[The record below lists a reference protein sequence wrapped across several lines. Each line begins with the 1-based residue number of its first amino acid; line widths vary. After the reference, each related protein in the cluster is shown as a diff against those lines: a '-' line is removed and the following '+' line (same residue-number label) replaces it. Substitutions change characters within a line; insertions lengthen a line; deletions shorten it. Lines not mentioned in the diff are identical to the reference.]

1 MVGAMEG
8 SASVSASVRVPPGSS
23 PITFHHRHQ
32 DSLFEAPRGCFIVRP
47 VGCYIDM
54 YCNNNFRGCV
64 LLSDIGA
71 RTSCERHESEA
82 VERERERE
90 RER

>member
-8 SASVSASVRVPPGSS
+8 SASVVPLFRVPPGSS

-32 DSLFEAPRGCFIVRP
+32 LFFEAPRGCFIVRP
-47 VGCYIDM
+47 VGCYMDM
-54 YCNNNFRGCV
+54 YCNNNIRGCV
-64 LLSDIGA
+64 LYSDIGA

>member
-8 SASVSASVRVPPGSS
+8 SASVSASVRVPPESS

-47 VGCYIDM
+47 VGCYMDM
-54 YCNNNFRGCV
+54 YCNNIRRCV
-64 LLSDIGA
+64 LLSDIA